1 MGRQNH
7 KFRSDRGSKHLL
19 PRFLQDMKTR
29 RVFGFS
35 ISLILINMAS
45 IMERADE
52 NLLPSV
58 YKEVSEAFNI
68 GPADLGYLTFIRNF
82 VQGIA
87 SPLAGILAINYD
99 RPTVLT
105 IGTLC
110 WALSTAAVG
119 VSEHFTQVAFWRAVN
134 GLGLAIV
141 IPALQS
147 FIADSYT
154 DGVRGAGFGF
164 LSLIGSFGGVGGG
177 VLATVMAGQDYWGI
191 PGWRCAFILMATLSS
206 LIGFLVFMFVDDPR
220 KVNSFAPDS
229 SKSLYGGDLTGKQS
243 DAKSVWME
251 TWAAMKSVIK
261 VRTFQIIV
269 LQGVVGMLP
278 WTAMVFFTMWFE
290 LIGFNHNSTA
300 ALLSL
305 FAVGCA
311 VGSLLG
317 GVIAD
322 RLSVIFPNSGRVICA
337 QFSSFMGIPF
347 SLFLLRVIPQNTDSW
362 FSFAVTLL
370 LMGLTISWC
379 LTAANAPMFAEVVP
393 AKHRTMIY
401 AFDRAFEVSFSSFA
415 APLVGIMSEKIYG
428 YDAKSIDPIKGSAR
442 EAFALSKGLL
452 SMMAVP
458 FGLCCLLYTPLHV
471 AFGRDRDNARIA
483 DSKEEEM
490 M

>member
-1 MGRQNH
+1 MSVL
-7 KFRSDRGSKHLL
+7 RSYVGC
-19 PRFLQDMKTR
+19 P
-29 RVFGFS
+29 S
-35 ISLILINMAS
+35 I
-45 IMERADE
+45 
-52 NLLPSV
+52 V
-58 YKEVSEAFNI
+58 
-68 GPADLGYLTFIRNF
+68 
-82 VQGIA
+82 
-87 SPLAGILAINYD
+87 
-99 RPTVLT
+99 
-105 IGTLC
+105 
-110 WALSTAAVG
+110 
-119 VSEHFTQVAFWRAVN
+119 
-134 GLGLAIV
+134 
-141 IPALQS
+141 QS
-147 FIADSYT
+147 F
-154 DGVRGAGFGF
+154 
-164 LSLIGSFGGVGGG
+164 
-177 VLATVMAGQDYWGI
+177 
-191 PGWRCAFILMATLSS
+191 C
-206 LIGFLVFMFVDDPR
+206 
-220 KVNSFAPDS
+220 FA
-229 SKSLYGGDLTGKQS
+229 
-243 DAKSVWME
+243 
-251 TWAAMKSVIK
+251 
-261 VRTFQIIV
+261 
-269 LQGVVGMLP
+269 
-278 WTAMVFFTMWFE
+278 
-290 LIGFNHNSTA
+290 GFNHNSTA

-428 YDAKSIDPIKGSAR
+428 YDAKSIDPIRGSAR

-483 DSKEEEM
+483 NSKEEEM